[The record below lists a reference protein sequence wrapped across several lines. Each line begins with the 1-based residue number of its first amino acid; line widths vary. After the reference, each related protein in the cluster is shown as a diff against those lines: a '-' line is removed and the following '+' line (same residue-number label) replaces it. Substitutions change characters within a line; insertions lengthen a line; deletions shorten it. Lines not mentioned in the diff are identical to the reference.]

1 MPEQPSFDI
10 RAAHRYFSAECFNR
24 AWDLI
29 ENPDRTP
36 QENEEMI
43 RLAMASLYHW
53 TQREDCT
60 PTNYSI
66 SYWQLSRI
74 YSLLNQVDNARHYG
88 EICLETS
95 QGEGILPFYL
105 GYAYEALARAEA
117 IAGDAEKMAAY
128 LENARQIAERIP
140 DPGERKQLLDDLSTI
155 N

>member
-74 YSLLNQVDNARHYG
+74 YSLLNQADNARHYG